1 MRYSA
6 ISAPVWD
13 HDNQIATLL
22 IPEEFDK
29 MSHGLLDIA
38 DFVSEHLRNSI
49 LRTLHQSKVD
59 YTSNVHIV
67 NTILYIQT
75 KNAVPQ

>member
-29 MSHGLLDIA
+29 MSDGLLDIA

-49 LRTLHQSKVD
+49 QRT
-59 YTSNVHIV
+59 
-67 NTILYIQT
+67 
-75 KNAVPQ
+75 